1 MNVITNNKWIGQRTI
16 RPDGADKVTGR
27 AAFAADTTMP
37 GMIWG
42 KVKRSPHPHA
52 RIKSIDTSKAE
63 ALPGVK
69 AVVTAHDIV
78 DFPVDKSVMLG
89 IQDMRWMCRNVMAR
103 EKALF
108 PGRPVGAVAAIS
120 EAIAAKACE
129 LIEVEYEVLPWSI
142 EIDDAIKPDAPIL
155 HEFNKFEGNPPSRA
169 GEIETDRRLKPDA
182 PILHE
187 FLKFEGK
194 PSNIAG
200 RIEVKKGDIAQGFAE
215 AEVVIERS
223 FTTRPVHQG
232 YIEPHA
238 CLVSVAADNK
248 TTIWSS
254 SQGQFMVRAMTAYL
268 TGIPQSDIRAIPAEI
283 GGGFGG
289 KTIVYLEP
297 LATLLAKKSGRPV
310 KMVMTREEVM
320 RATGPTSGS
329 KSTVK
334 IGAKK
339 DGTIVAAQGT
349 FYLQAGA
356 LPGSPIRGAVGCSF
370 LPYDIP
376 HVLSVGHTVLS
387 NRSKVAAYR
396 APGAPIGAHAVEC
409 VLDELAEELKMD
421 PLVLRLKNAARQ
433 GTKAA
438 FGPGFPR
445 IGYVETLEAA
455 KAHPHYQ
462 APLGK
467 FQGRGVASGFW
478 FNAGGES
485 SAQVDITEDG
495 NVVVTTGHPDIG
507 GSRAAIANICAELLG
522 IDYRRVSVLIG
533 DTATIGFSNLTGGSG
548 VLFASAMVVTQSA
561 DKVIATLRERAAKI
575 WEIDPE
581 AVKWENGAAHP
592 ASPNAGQFEPL
603 TLAEL
608 AEKAPQRG
616 GPIGAGVQLN
626 TEGAEGGFG
635 THICDVEVDVEL
647 GIARVIRY
655 TAVQDVGRAVHPGY
669 VEGQMQGGVAQGIGW
684 ALNEEYIYNR
694 DGKVDNPGFLDYR
707 MPVCSDLPMLDTVM
721 VEVPNP
727 KHPQGVKGVGEVP
740 LVPVMAAVPNAA
752 HNALGKRFY
761 SLPMS
766 PPKVLEVIDAPE
778 TRQAA
783 EGILFTHASWPGIA
797 V

>member
-1 MNVITNNKWIGQRTI
+1 MNVVTNNKWIGERTI
-16 RPDGADKVTGR
+16 RPDGVDKVTGR
-27 AAFAADTTMP
+27 AAYAADSTMP
-37 GMIWG
+37 DMIWA
-42 KVKRSPHPHA
+42 KVLRSPHPHA
-52 RIKSIDTSKAE
+52 RIKSINTTKAE

-69 AVVTAHDIV
+69 GVVTAKDVV
-78 DFPVDKSVMLG
+78 DFPLDKSVMLG
-89 IQDMRWMCRNVMAR
+89 IQDMRWMTRNVIAR
-103 EKALF
+103 EKVLF
-108 PGRPVGAVAAIS
+108 PGHPVAAVAAIS
-120 EAIAAKACE
+120 EEIAAHACT
-129 LIEVEYEVLPWSI
+129 LIEVDYEVLPWSI
-142 EIDDAIKPDAPIL
+142 EIDDALKPDAPIL
-155 HEFNKFEGNPPSRA
+155 HEFNKFEG
-169 GEIETDRRLKPDA
+169 
-182 PILHE
+182 
-187 FLKFEGK
+187 K
-194 PSNIAG
+194 PSNIASKLE
-200 RIEVKKGDIAQGFAE
+200 IKKGDIAEGFAA

-238 CLVSVAADNK
+238 CLISVGADNK
-248 TTIWSS
+248 TVIWSS
-254 SQGQFMVRAMTAYL
+254 SQGQFMVRAMTSLL

-297 LATLLAKKSGRPV
+297 LAALLAKKTGRPV

-334 IGAKK
+334 IGATK
-339 DGTIVAAQGT
+339 DGKIVAAQGT

-356 LPGSPIRGAVGCSF
+356 FPGSPIRGAAGCSF
-370 LPYDIP
+370 SPYDIP
-376 HVLSVGHTVLS
+376 HVLSVGYDVLS

-409 VLDELAEELKMD
+409 VLDELAEALKMD
-421 PLVLRLKNAARQ
+421 PLELRLKNAAKQ
-433 GTKAA
+433 GTKASH
-438 FGPGFPR
+438 GPVYPR
-445 IGYVETLEAA
+445 IGYIETLEAA
-455 KAHPHYQ
+455 KASDHYK

-467 FQGRGVASGFW
+467 LQGRGVASGFW

-485 SAQVDITEDG
+485 SAQVNITEDG

-533 DTATIGFSNLTGGSG
+533 DTATIGFSNLTGGSR
-548 VLFASAMVVTQSA
+548 VLFASSIVVTQSTETII
-561 DKVIATLRERAAKI
+561 KTLRERAAKI

-592 ASPNAGQFEPL
+592 SSPNAGVFEPL
-603 TLAEL
+603 TLAQI
-608 AEKAPQRG
+608 AAKAPTMG

-626 TEGAEGGFG
+626 TQGAEGGFG
-635 THICDVEVDVEL
+635 THICDVEVDVDL
-647 GIARVIRY
+647 GIVRVIRY
-655 TAVQDVGRAVHPGY
+655 TAIQDVGRAVHPSY
-669 VEGQMQGGVAQGIGW
+669 VEGQLQGGVSQGIGW
-684 ALNEEYIYNR
+684 ALNEEYIYTK

-707 MPVCSDLPMLDTVM
+707 MPVCSDLPMIDTIL

-740 LVPVMAAVPNAA
+740 LIPVMAAVANAI

-761 SLPMS
+761 DLPMS
-766 PPKVLEVIDAPE
+766 PPKVLERLEMA
-778 TRQAA
+778 QAA
-783 EGILFTHASWPGIA
+783 E
-797 V
+797 

>member
-1 MNVITNNKWIGQRTI
+1 MNVITNNKWIGQNTI
-16 RPDGADKVTGR
+16 RPDGVDKVTGR
-27 AAFAADTTMP
+27 AAYAADTTMP

-42 KVKRSPHPHA
+42 KVLRSPHPHA
-52 RIKSIDTSKAE
+52 NIRGINTAKAE

-69 AVVTAHDIV
+69 AVVTAKDIV
-78 DFPVDKSVMLG
+78 DFPLDKSVMLG

-108 PGRPVGAVAAIS
+108 PGHPVAAVAAIS
-120 EAIAAKACE
+120 EEIAAKACE
-129 LIEVEYEVLPWSI
+129 LIEVDYEVLPWAI
-142 EIDDAIKPDAPIL
+142 EIDDA
-155 HEFNKFEGNPPSRA
+155 
-169 GEIETDRRLKPDA
+169 LKPNA
-182 PILHE
+182 ALLHD
-187 FLKFEGK
+187 FVKFEGK

-200 RIEVKKGDIAQGFAE
+200 KLEIKKGDIAEGFKD

-238 CLVSVAADNK
+238 CLISVAADNK

-254 SQGQFMVRAMTAYL
+254 SQGQFMVRAMTSLL

-297 LATLLAKKSGRPV
+297 LATMLAKKSGLPV

-320 RATGPTSGS
+320 RASGPTSGS

-356 LPGSPIRGAVGCSF
+356 FPGSPIRGAAGCSF
-370 LPYDIP
+370 SPYDIP
-376 HVLSVGHTVLS
+376 HVLSVGYDVLS

-396 APGAPIGAHAVEC
+396 APGAPIGAYAVEC
-409 VLDELAEELKMD
+409 VLDELAETLKMD
-421 PLVLRLKNAARQ
+421 PLALRLKNGAKQ

-438 FGPGFPR
+438 HGPVYPR
-445 IGYVETLEAA
+445 IGYLETVEAA
-455 KAHPHYQ
+455 INSEHYKT
-462 APLGK
+462 PLKGK

-485 SAQVDITEDG
+485 SAQVNVTEDG

-522 IDYRRVSVLIG
+522 IDYRRVSVIIG
-533 DTATIGFSNLTGGSG
+533 DTQTVGFSNLTGGSR
-548 VLFASAMVVTQSA
+548 VLFASAIVVTESTER
-561 DKVIATLRERAAKI
+561 VIKTLRERAAKV

-592 ASPNAGQFEPL
+592 VSPNAGEFQPL
-603 TLAEL
+603 TLKDL
-608 AEKAPQRG
+608 AEKAPSQG
-616 GPIGAGVQLN
+616 GPIGAGSQSN
-626 TEGAEGGFG
+626 TQGAEGGFG
-635 THICDVEVDVEL
+635 THIADVEVDVDL
-647 GIARVIRY
+647 GIVRVIRY
-655 TAVQDVGRAVHPGY
+655 TAVQDVGRAVHPAY
-669 VEGQMQGGVAQGIGW
+669 VEGQLQGGVGQGIGW
-684 ALNEEYIYNR
+684 ALNEEYIYNK

-707 MPVCSDLPMLDTVM
+707 MPVCSDLPMIDCIL

-740 LVPVMAAVPNAA
+740 LIPVMAAISNAVYQ
-752 HNALGKRFY
+752 ALGKRY
-761 SLPMS
+761 YALPMS
-766 PPKVLEVIDAPE
+766 PPKVLEGLEVQ
-778 TRQAA
+778 QAA
-783 EGILFTHASWPGIA
+783 E
-797 V
+797 

>member
-42 KVKRSPHPHA
+42 KVLRSPHPHA
-52 RIKSIDTSKAE
+52 RIRSIDTSKAE
-63 ALPGVK
+63 KLPGVK
-69 AVVTAHDIV
+69 AVVTSRDVV
-78 DFPVDKSVMLG
+78 DFPLEKGAVMLG

-103 EKALF
+103 DKALF
-108 PGRPVGAVAAIS
+108 PGHPVAAVAATT
-120 EAIAAKACE
+120 EAIAAEACK
-129 LIEVEYEVLPWSI
+129 LIEVDYEVLPWAI
-142 EIDDAIKPDAPIL
+142 EIDDAIKDGAPIL
-155 HEFNKFEGNPPSRA
+155 HEWN
-169 GEIETDRRLKPDA
+169 
-182 PILHE
+182 
-187 FLKFEGK
+187 KFEGK
-194 PSNIAG
+194 PSNIMG
-200 RIEVKKGDIAQGFAE
+200 KLESKKGDIAEGFAK
-215 AEVVIERS
+215 AEIVIERS

-238 CLVSVAADNK
+238 CLISVASDGK

-268 TGIPQSDIRAIPAEI
+268 TGIAQSNIRAIPAEI

-297 LATLLAKKSGRPV
+297 LAALLAKKSGRPV

-329 KSTVK
+329 KMTVR
-334 IGAKK
+334 IGATK
-339 DGTIVAAQGT
+339 DGKITAAHGI

-356 LPGSPIRGAVGCSF
+356 FPGSPIRGAVGCSF
-370 LPYDIP
+370 APYDIP
-376 HVLSVGHTVLS
+376 HILSQGYDVCS

-396 APGAPIGAHAVEC
+396 APGAPIGAYGVEC
-409 VLDELAEELKMD
+409 VLDELAEALKMD
-421 PLVLRLKNAARQ
+421 PLDFRLKNAAKE

-438 FGPGFPR
+438 HGPVFPR
-445 IGYVETLEAA
+445 IGYIETLEMA
-455 KAHPHYQ
+455 KNHPHYK

-467 FQGRGVASGFW
+467 LQGTLRGRGVASGFW

-485 SAQVDITEDG
+485 SAQVNITEDG

-507 GSRAAIANICAELLG
+507 GSRAGIANICAELLG
-522 IDYRRVSVLIG
+522 IDYKRVSVIIG
-533 DTATIGFSNLTGGSG
+533 DTQTIGFSNLTGGSR
-548 VLFASAMVVTQSA
+548 VLFASSIVVTQSTE
-561 DKVIATLRERAAKI
+561 KIIQTLRERAAKI
-575 WEIDPE
+575 WNIDPE

-592 ASPNAGQFEPL
+592 ASPNAGEFPPL
-603 TLAEL
+603 TLEEL
-608 AEKAPQRG
+608 AEKAPAMG

-626 TEGAEGGFG
+626 TQGADGGFG
-635 THICDVEVDVEL
+635 THICDVEVDTDL
-647 GIARVIRY
+647 GIVRVTRY
-655 TAVQDVGRAVHPGY
+655 TAIQDVGRAIHPGY
-669 VEGQMQGGVAQGIGW
+669 VEGQLQGGVAQGIGW

-707 MPVCSDLPMLDTVM
+707 MPVCSDLPMIDCGL

-740 LVPVMAAVPNAA
+740 LVPVMAAVANAVY
-752 HNALGKRFY
+752 NALGKRFY

-766 PPKVLEVIDAPE
+766 PPKVSEALDAPVA
-778 TRQAA
+778 QAA
-783 EGILFTHASWPGIA
+783 E
-797 V
+797 